1 MRRGK
6 EKGGGRRRGNLK
18 QAPHFSA
25 PSLMPGLIPRPWD
38 HDLSLN
44 QEVDTQLLS
53 HPGGQVI
60 LDVSSFILNDLLM
73 LETLNFSSSFCLAGW
88 RNRGREGSDLPRMS
102 AVGSLGHSG
111 FPPLSSKLFSLYHVL
126 FKRLFYLRT
135 SEIFVYIKE

>member
-1 MRRGK
+1 MWRGK
-6 EKGGGRRRGNLK
+6 EEGGGRRRGNLK

-88 RNRGREGSDLPRMS
+88 RNRGREGSDLPKATQNVSCR
-102 AVGSLGHSG
+102 VTRSLR
-111 FPPLSSKLFSLYHVL
+111 FPTFEFQALFTIPCIV
-126 FKRLFYLRT
+126 
-135 SEIFVYIKE
+135 